1 MTASRPPTA
10 ASTLA
15 QAPAPASTGGP
26 PRFEVVTR
34 APEGTAVLGVPV
46 FADLSVPTGAGA
58 TLDRGFLAQ
67 RRFEGQ
73 PGQAQA
79 VLADDGST
87 VVALGVGPRDRIDS
101 DAMRRAGAAL
111 ARQAGSA
118 SEVATTLAAAAT
130 SPEHVIAAVEG
141 IGLGAYRFEATRRA
155 PRPGRLERVLI
166 VAPAG
171 RGNHRNGQNN
181 RNKLNRPAVDAA
193 VHRGQV
199 GVLATWRARDWVNR
213 PSRDL
218 TPTELARVATE
229 AAGGTGATVEVWDR
243 DRIESERLGG
253 LLGVAAGAAEPPRL
267 LRLSYQSPEPKATV
281 ALVGKGITF
290 DSGGLSLK
298 PPNGMMTMKCDM
310 GGAAAVITATV
321 AAAELELPLRVV
333 GWVAATENMPSGAA
347 IHPGDVLV
355 ARNGTSIEV
364 LNTDAEGR
372 LVLADAL
379 SLAAEEEPDAIV
391 DVATLT
397 GGQRVALGEGVAA
410 VMGTDEV
417 LVRRLIAAG
426 AAAGEPL
433 WELPL
438 VAAYRKQLDSEV
450 ADLRNVTTRPSAS
463 SIMAALF
470 LKEFSGG
477 RPWAHLDIA
486 APSWSDG
493 DEGWLSKGGTGWG
506 ARTLIELLAAWT

>member
-1 MTASRPPTA
+1 M
-10 ASTLA
+10 
-15 QAPAPASTGGP
+15 
-26 PRFEVVTR
+26 VTR
-34 APEGTAVLGVPV
+34 APDGAAVLGVPV
-46 FADLSVPTGAGA
+46 FADLSVPPGAGA
-58 TLDRGFLAQ
+58 SLDRGFLAQ

-79 VLADDGST
+79 MLADDGST
-87 VVALGVGPRDRIDS
+87 VVALGVGPRDRV
-101 DAMRRAGAAL
+101 DADALRRAGAAL
-111 ARQAGSA
+111 ARQAGNA
-118 SEVATTLAAAAT
+118 SEVATTLAAAA
-130 SPEHVIAAVEG
+130 SAPEHVIAAVEG
-141 IGLGAYRFEATRRA
+141 IGLGAYRFDGARRP
-155 PRPGRLERVLI
+155 PRPGRLERVLM
-166 VAPAG
+166 VAPG
-171 RGNHRNGQNN
+171 SRGNHRNG
-181 RNKLNRPAVDAA
+181 LNREAVEAA
-193 VHRGQV
+193 VRRGQIDV
-199 GVLATWRARDWVNR
+199 VATWRARDWVNR
-213 PSRDL
+213 PPRDL
-218 TPTELARVATE
+218 TPTELARVAT
-229 AAGGTGATVEVWDR
+229 AAADGTGATVEVWDR
-243 DRIESERLGG
+243 DRIEAERLGG
-253 LLGVAAGAAEPPRL
+253 LLGVAAGASEPPRL
-267 LRLSYQSPEPKATV
+267 LRLTYQSPNPRATL

-298 PPNGMMTMKCDM
+298 PPNGMMTMKSDM
-310 GGAAAVITATV
+310 GGAAAVIAATV
-321 AAAELELPLRVV
+321 AAAQLELPLRVV
-333 GWVAATENMPSGAA
+333 AWVAATENMPSGTA

-397 GGQRVALGEGVAA
+397 GAQRVALGEGVAA

-438 VAAYRKQLDSEV
+438 VAAYRKQLDSDV
-450 ADLRNVTTRPSAS
+450 ADLRNVTTRPSAG

-486 APSWSDG
+486 APSWADG
-493 DEGWLSKGGTGWG
+493 DDGWLTKGGTGWG
-506 ARTLIELLAAWT
+506 ARTLIELLAAWTD